1 MDPILIFTDTTRFND
16 AIRQKSV
23 HLADL
28 NEILTDYA
36 VLGLGALT
44 GAEFQSLVRNPA
56 ETIFDKM
63 TGGDPASINGLPICR
78 TKAMELVIKPTGYDA
93 LSAIIESFK
102 QHRPHWDS
110 LLNNVDIVSGQVVLK
125 ASVITAET
133 NLNKVYLTTDNE
145 KKLYDFA
152 QAVIAAAGTHLGGVK
167 YNLSELIER
176 TVYRNVNPVTTT
188 GIDYKIKPT
197 SFRGF
202 MN

>member
-1 MDPILIFTDTTRFND
+1 MDPILIFTDTSRLNE
-16 AIRQKSV
+16 ALRQHSV

-28 NEILTDYA
+28 NEILTDYG
-36 VLGLGALT
+36 VLGLSSLLGE
-44 GAEFQSLVRNPA
+44 EFQSLVRDPA
-56 ETIFDKM
+56 TTIYDKM
-63 TGGDPASINGLPICR
+63 TGGSPAEINGMPINR
-78 TKAMELVIKPTGYDA
+78 AKVMELLQKPAGYDA
-93 LSAIIESFK
+93 LLEIIDSFK
-102 QHRPHWDS
+102 KHRPHWDS
-110 LLNNVDIVSGQVVLK
+110 ILHNVDVVSGKVVLN
-125 ASVITAET
+125 ASVVTAET
-133 NLNKVYLTTDNE
+133 IASKVFLTTDNE
-145 KKLYDFA
+145 KNLYDFA